1 MPSSTLSFV
10 GTSLASF
17 GSIIAT
23 GSGSFY
29 NGNFAALNTVA
40 NSGFSLAAVSGSGIE
55 NIAALIGVVFDAP
68 AQFLGNITSFRLSSG
83 ICQAVKQ
90 P

>member
-1 MPSSTLSFV
+1 MPSSTLSFL
-10 GTSLASF
+10 GTSLASY

-23 GSGSFY
+23 GTGFY

-55 NIAALIGVVFDAP
+55 NVAALIGVVFDAP